1 MKSNFEVYPAP
12 KRVVRLA
19 KRTRVCGTLLVL
31 SASVPAFA
39 AGTVAGNDIQNI
51 ATATF
56 EVVRLVQAVP
66 LASR

>member
-1 MKSNFEVYPAP
+1 MKSNFEVYPAL
-12 KRVVRLA
+12 KRAVRLA

-39 AGTVAGNDIQNI
+39 AGTVAANDIQNI
-51 ATATF
+51 ATARL